1 MTRER
6 ASLLRL
12 VLVCA
17 AWALGQTVAA
27 GLRLGGL
34 GFVLPA
40 ALAVATYVLTEELGR
55 PRGGTER
62 YWRGRRI
69 DDDRRRGR
77 WN

>member
-1 MTRER
+1 MIGER
-6 ASLLRL
+6 AALVRL
-12 VLVCA
+12 ALVCA

-27 GLRLGGL
+27 GLHLGGF

-40 ALAVATYVLTEELGR
+40 ALAVAAYVLTDERGR
-55 PRGGTER
+55 PPGGTER

-69 DDDRRRGR
+69 DDDSTRGR